1 MAKYVIS
8 HVGKKGTQVAH
19 EVVEARTK
27 AIALEIYLKCYC
39 KQWAENCTVVKA
51 DKDAEVTLPRP
62 SKAKAETVKPEKPK
76 KAKTAKTGTTE
87 YGAKAKANA
96 QAKADARE
104 GHPELFKAEIKAV
117 KRFKGVGTYFE
128 GTWMYVT
135 GVTREDKATHEAL
148 KAMGFRFSGK
158 RMAWYKVGKQVET
171 PAPAPAEEPKVTQVK
186 ARKPRKAKAEEVKAE
201 EPTKAIASKNAKAS
215 KARKAES
222 AKAKVKAPKKIA

>member
-27 AIALEIYLKCYC
+27 ALALEVYLKCYC
-39 KQWAENCTVVKA
+39 KQTADRCEVVKA

-62 SKAKAETVKPEKPK
+62 RKAKVETVKAEAP

-96 QAKADARE
+96 QAKAGARE
-104 GHPELFKAEIKAV
+104 GHPELFEAEIKAV
-117 KRFKGVGTYFE
+117 KKFKGVGTYFE

-171 PAPAPAEEPKVTQVK
+171 PAPAPVEEPKVTEVK
-186 ARKPRKAKAEEVKAE
+186 ARKPRKAKAETVKAE